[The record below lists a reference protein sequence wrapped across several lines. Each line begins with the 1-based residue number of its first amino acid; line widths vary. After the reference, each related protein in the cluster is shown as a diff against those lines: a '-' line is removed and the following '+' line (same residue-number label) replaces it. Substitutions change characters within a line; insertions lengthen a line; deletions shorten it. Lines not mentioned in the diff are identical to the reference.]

1 MVIAERRE
9 YYTPSYNTE
18 KNFLL
23 EMVRDEYNSGKW
35 DSLFQEDGQLKACE
49 DAISEDRGL
58 GMRLKQ
64 TLSDSIGGRKRN
76 AKDKLFQCLG
86 YSYLVSRHPNP
97 KNDRERAEMT
107 KQKNEA
113 VQKLLSER
121 ENGILT
127 DLSRWRANKVSD
139 LLYSGERAR
148 NAVENEIA
156 SVLFRNYV
164 SISVLQEFQGYNI
177 PIDEKEFME
186 SSITR
191 LGSLDAWIATAVSST
206 EGSIGQGGQ
215 RQKIFQNM
223 FGTFLLAATMQI
235 LSSVIEL
242 IKRKHPL
249 EVGMAQSGRQP
260 EDEVMRDE
268 DRVATAVIDFT

>member
-1 MVIAERRE
+1 MVIAERRA

-35 DSLFQEDGQLKACE
+35 ESLFQEPGQLKACE

-64 TLSDSIGGRKRN
+64 TLSDSLGGRKRN
-76 AKDKLFQCLG
+76 AKDKLFQRLE
-86 YSYLVSRHPNP
+86 YFYLLSRHPKP

-107 KQKNEA
+107 KQKSEA

-121 ENGILT
+121 ENGIPT
-127 DLSRWRANKVSD
+127 DLSRCRTSKVSD

-148 NAVENEIA
+148 IAVEDESA
-156 SVLFRNYV
+156 SVYFRNYV

-191 LGSLDAWIATAVSST
+191 LGRLDAWIATVVCSL
-206 EGSIGQGGQ
+206 EGSIG
-215 RQKIFQNM
+215 
-223 FGTFLLAATMQI
+223 
-235 LSSVIEL
+235 
-242 IKRKHPL
+242 
-249 EVGMAQSGRQP
+249 
-260 EDEVMRDE
+260 
-268 DRVATAVIDFT
+268 